1 LIPPDVLRAH
11 LLRQRWYAGQAAPG
25 ELTVV
30 HQDVIRPDWPR
41 MVRLI
46 VEADGVAY
54 QLVVGLRP
62 EWEQPEFLRGHE
74 RAVLG
79 VIDCEHGPATA
90 YDATYD
96 PELALTLL
104 DAVSGGT
111 EWAAWSR
118 PIGAEQSNTSLVY
131 DERLILKLFRRLER
145 GPNPEVEVTTALS
158 RVGFPWIAPV
168 LGTESAAG
176 FDLALL
182 QPFLP
187 GAVEGWA
194 LALTSLRDLFGV
206 YDTQS
211 IPVLDPNAPPPAA
224 ASADPSE
231 AGGDFAAEAHRLG
244 ETTAGMHAAM
254 AEAFGSGPGDGRAW
268 ADDIERQIRPVFG
281 AGRLPDVLDRLRRV
295 DPGIATRTHGDYHL
309 GQVMRTDAGWYIL
322 DFEGEPARP
331 LEERRRPT
339 SPLRD
344 VAGML
349 RSLHYASAVALL
361 DHSGDG
367 DGAAKAWEDRNRQAF
382 LGGYLPDAQ
391 RAGILPADH
400 ESTETV
406 LAAFELEKA
415 VYELSYE
422 RSYRP
427 EWEHIPRAALR
438 RLERM

>member
-1 LIPPDVLRAH
+1 MIPVEVLRDH
-11 LLRQRWYAGQAAPG
+11 LPQQRWYAGQESPG
-25 ELTVV
+25 SIEVV
-30 HQDVIRPDWPR
+30 HEDVIRHDWPKLT
-41 MVRLI
+41 RLV

-79 VIDCEHGPATA
+79 VVDWGEGPAIA
-90 YDATYD
+90 YDAVFD
-96 PELALTLL
+96 SELALTML
-104 DAVSGGT
+104 DRVSGGA
-111 EWAAWSR
+111 ESAAWAR
-118 PIGAEQSNTSLVY
+118 PIGADQSNSSLVY
-131 DERLILKLFRRLER
+131 DERLILKLFRRLQP
-145 GPNPEVEVTTALS
+145 GPNPEVEVTSALS
-158 RVGFPWIAPV
+158 RVGFPWIAPA
-168 LGTESAAG
+168 LGTDSAAG

-194 LALTSLRDLFGV
+194 LALTSLRDLFGIF
-206 YDTQS
+206 DTQS
-211 IPVLDPNAPPPAA
+211 IPVLDPNAPPPTSAP
-224 ASADPSE
+224 ADPAL
-231 AGGDFAAEAHRLG
+231 AGGDFAAEARRLG
-244 ETTAGMHAAM
+244 ETTAGMHVAL
-254 AEAFGSGPGDGRAW
+254 AEAFGSARGDGRAW

-281 AGRLPDVLDRLRRV
+281 AGRLPDVLDRLRQV
-295 DPGIATRTHGDYHL
+295 DPGLATRIHGDYHL
-309 GQVMRTDAGWYIL
+309 GQVMRTDSGWYVL

-331 LEERRRPT
+331 LDERRRPT

-344 VAGML
+344 VAGMM
-349 RSLHYASAVALL
+349 RSMHYASAVALI
-361 DHSGDG
+361 DHNGDG
-367 DGAAKAWEDRNRQAF
+367 DAAASAWEDRNRRAF
-382 LGGYLPDAQ
+382 LDGYLPEAQ
-391 RAGILPADH
+391 SAGILPADM

-438 RLERM
+438 RLESR